1 MKQEFTLEIAADNN
15 FSILNR
21 IVNVLNRRRVRIKK
35 LIAHEIEGDFYRGG
49 AILLLYTTADIMEKV
64 KHQLE
69 KLIEVEYAN
78 YIEGSDTYYER
89 SEKHG
94 CRVPPSS
101 RRAISA

>member
-35 LIAHEIEGDFYRGG
+35 LIATENEEDFTRGG
-49 AILLLYTTADIMEKV
+49 AILLIYTTQDMVEKV

-69 KLIEVEYAN
+69 KCIEVESALY
-78 YIEGSDTYYER
+78 YEGSNHYYALSER
-89 SEKHG
+89 TNKQ
-94 CRVPPSS
+94 V
-101 RRAISA
+101 A

>member
-35 LIAHEIEGDFYRGG
+35 LIAMENEEDFTRGG
-49 AILLLYTTADIMEKV
+49 AVLLIYTTTDMIEKV

-69 KLIEVEYAN
+69 KLIEVEAAN
-78 YIEGSDTYYER
+78 YFEGSNRYYLIIER
-89 SEKHG
+89 ANKQ
-94 CRVPPSS
+94 V
-101 RRAISA
+101 A

>member
-35 LIAHEIEGDFYRGG
+35 LVATENEEDFTRGG
-49 AILLLYTTADIMEKV
+49 AILLIYTTADMIEKV

-69 KLIEVEYAN
+69 KCVEVENAN
-78 YIEGSDTYYER
+78 YYEGSNRYYALMER
-89 SEKHG
+89 SNKQ
-94 CRVPPSS
+94 V
-101 RRAISA
+101 A